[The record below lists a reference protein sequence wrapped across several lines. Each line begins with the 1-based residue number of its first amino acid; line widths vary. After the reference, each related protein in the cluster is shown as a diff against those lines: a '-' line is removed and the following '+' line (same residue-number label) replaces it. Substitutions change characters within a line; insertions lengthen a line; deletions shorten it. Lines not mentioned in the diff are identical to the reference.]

1 MHIKTYA
8 SSECIDERGRG
19 HAFAAFLNMQLA
31 STPALCVCSCCLLT
45 LCACLHIF
53 VAQERTRKTAKLADK
68 YGMKNISRPCL
79 WKCIPIGSVSHTV
92 VRKCCPKPSDPIN
105 FIPGPCE
112 EYFYYYYYYYYD
124 YYYSNLSHI
133 QTRSRLRQNITL

>member
-31 STPALCVCSCCLLT
+31 STPGLCVCSCCLLT
-45 LCACLHIF
+45 LCACLHVF
-53 VAQERTRKTAKLADK
+53 LAQERTRKTAKLADK

-79 WKCIPIGSVSHTV
+79 WKYIPVGSVSHTV
-92 VRKCCPKPSDPIN
+92 VRKCCPKPSDPTISSRAHVRSTSTTTTTTTTQT
-105 FIPGPCE
+105 
-112 EYFYYYYYYYYD
+112 YHTYKQD
-124 YYYSNLSHI
+124 QDLDKTSH
-133 QTRSRLRQNITL
+133 SDP